1 MVRLTLS
8 QIERLQFA
16 FEGSK
21 ETFSFAEAAMLIQG
35 SACIYSKKV
44 GLNFLLFDRYKRVI
58 LEAHTQVEYLYS
70 LVYET
75 LDLIASK
82 KFAIDLSLCISRVW
96 VNVMAVLICRRLQ
109 QAAGA
114 VDGDELPQDIEEK
127 VFR

>member
-44 GLNFLLFDRYKRVI
+44 GLHFLLFDRYKRVI
-58 LEAHTQVEYLYS
+58 FEAHTQVEYLYS

-96 VNVMAVLICRRLQ
+96 VNVMAVLIC
-109 QAAGA
+109 
-114 VDGDELPQDIEEK
+114 
-127 VFR
+127 

>member
-1 MVRLTLS
+1 
-8 QIERLQFA
+8 
-16 FEGSK
+16 
-21 ETFSFAEAAMLIQG
+21 MLIQG

-58 LEAHTQVEYLYS
+58 FEAHTQVEYLYS